1 MATDE
6 SGRALIERVLARPV
20 ADATRAVWGFTNRT
34 DIVTLGPGTGWW
46 CSGTGGARMPNTG
59 CG

>member
-6 SGRALIERVLARPV
+6 TERAQIERVLARPV
-20 ADATRAVWGFTNRT
+20 ADATQAVWGFTNRT
-34 DIVTLGPGTGWW
+34 DIVTSAPGSGWW
-46 CSGTGGARMPNTG
+46 CSATAAARMPNTG